1 MDPADRLAHALVPMS
16 LAVTL
21 VRAKSQRLRP
31 SAASS
36 DLDSIATF
44 IAATVPIYEYSD
56 DPSVPPRMLL
66 DCLSGGLFR
75 NGGRE
80 LHFLDGR
87 STITLVAVQ
96 AEDVARVIAMLNQAD
111 APSGPPASGSGGGQ
125 SLDR

>member
-1 MDPADRLAHALVPMS
+1 MDSADHLAHALVPMS

-56 DPSVPPRMLL
+56 DPSVLPRMLL
-66 DCLSGGLFR
+66 DSLSGGLFR

-87 STITLVAVQ
+87 PTITLLAVQ
-96 AEDVARVIAMLNQAD
+96 AEDVARVIAMLNQAEPQP
-111 APSGPPASGSGGGQ
+111 AAGPATGGTGSG
-125 SLDR
+125 